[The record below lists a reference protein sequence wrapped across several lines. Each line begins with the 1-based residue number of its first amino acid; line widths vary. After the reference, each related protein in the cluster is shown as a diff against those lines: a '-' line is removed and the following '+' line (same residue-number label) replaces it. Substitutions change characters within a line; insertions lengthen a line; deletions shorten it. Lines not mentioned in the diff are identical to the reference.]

1 MREGT
6 DYLRKPATG
15 SGQETTVHAGLL
27 SASLHREVIQSE
39 HKQVNSSRE
48 LFSKGKIGKIQPFT
62 E

>member
-27 SASLHREVIQSE
+27 SASLHQEIIHSE
-39 HKQVNSSRE
+39 HKQVYSSRE
-48 LFSKGKIGKIQPFT
+48 LFSKGKLSKLRPLT